1 MIVGALVFFII
12 ANTLLADPHAGA
24 APLEPASDTGP
35 CSLAQTVPATIVLVD
50 DDFDLLLDDGRRVAL
65 AGIELPSAN
74 GENAKLHA
82 LAWQRL
88 SNWLAGA
95 QVYLAALAP
104 APDRWGRLP
113 AQVIAAADS
122 AVDSPY
128 VSVGAIILTEGLARF
143 RPDPAAASC
152 SKLYLDA
159 EGAARNSSLGL
170 WANDPIIQIGDE
182 IATSTAT
189 LLGKKG
195 MAIVAGTVNSV
206 GETKGSI
213 YLNLGRRG
221 VLDFAVMISQRNLAI
236 FEKVG
241 VFPRALR
248 GQRVR
253 VRGLIETNTGP
264 RMEIASPAELE
275 LLDRGAAQ

>member
-1 MIVGALVFFII
+1 MPGPRHWNPRA
-12 ANTLLADPHAGA
+12 
-24 APLEPASDTGP
+24 DTGP

-122 AVDSPY
+122 AADSP
-128 VSVGAIILTEGLARF
+128 SRF
-143 RPDPAAASC
+143 RWGYNSHRGI
-152 SKLYLDA
+152 
-159 EGAARNSSLGL
+159 GAFSSRPGCCLL
-170 WANDPIIQIGDE
+170 RK
-182 IATSTAT
+182 T
-189 LLGKKG
+189 L
-195 MAIVAGTVNSV
+195 S
-206 GETKGSI
+206 
-213 YLNLGRRG
+213 
-221 VLDFAVMISQRNLAI
+221 
-236 FEKVG
+236 
-241 VFPRALR
+241 
-248 GQRVR
+248 
-253 VRGLIETNTGP
+253 
-264 RMEIASPAELE
+264 
-275 LLDRGAAQ
+275 

>member
-1 MIVGALVFFII
+1 LIVGALVIFII

-104 APDRWGRLP
+104 APT
-113 AQVIAAADS
+113 
-122 AVDSPY
+122 
-128 VSVGAIILTEGLARF
+128 VGAGFPR
-143 RPDPAAASC
+143 R
-152 SKLYLDA
+152 
-159 EGAARNSSLGL
+159 SSRRRTQP
-170 WANDPIIQIGDE
+170 PIRH
-182 IATSTAT
+182 TFP
-189 LLGKKG
+189 
-195 MAIVAGTVNSV
+195 
-206 GETKGSI
+206 
-213 YLNLGRRG
+213 LGR
-221 VLDFAVMISQRNLAI
+221 
-236 FEKVG
+236 
-241 VFPRALR
+241 
-248 GQRVR
+248 
-253 VRGLIETNTGP
+253 
-264 RMEIASPAELE
+264 
-275 LLDRGAAQ
+275 